1 MAAILP
7 PGSELPELPELPP
20 PPPDEEDPF
29 AIARAAL
36 GLSPENDAV
45 ELVQIGDQTMELNMG
60 PQHPSTHGV
69 LRLVLDLDGEVVKEC
84 RPDIGFLHT
93 GFEKSFESH
102 TYQQCIPL
110 TDRMDYLAPPINN
123 FGFSLAVEKL
133 LGIDVPLRGQYIR
146 VIMCELAR
154 IGSHLIWFGT
164 HALDLGATTPFLYAW
179 REREHILD
187 INELVSGVRM
197 MTSFIRVGGLMAD
210 VPDEFGGMVEQVI
223 TTFPKRIDEYELLIT
238 NNPIWVER
246 TRGLGTI
253 TAEECLQYG
262 ASGPVLRGSGVA
274 YDLRK
279 AQPYSSYDHFDF
291 DIPVGTRGDVYD
303 RYLCRMQEMRESVKI
318 IEQAYRNLPDGP
330 VNTND
335 RKVALPPRNEIN
347 TSMESLI
354 HHFKLVTEGFR
365 TPVGQIY
372 SAVESPRGELGFYMV
387 SDGGNT
393 PYRCKVRAP
402 SFSNL
407 SALPHMV
414 RGELIA
420 DVVAVIGSID
430 IVLGDV
436 DR

>member
-7 PGSELPELPELPP
+7 PPGPGLPEG
-20 PPPDEEDPF
+20 EDPF
-29 AIARAAL
+29 AAGREAL
-36 GLSPENDAV
+36 GVHPELDAV
-45 ELVQIGDQTMELNMG
+45 ELVQIGDDTMELNMG

-133 LGIDVPLRGQYIR
+133 MGIDVPLRGQYIR

-210 VPDEFGGMVEQVI
+210 VPDEFGGMVEHVI
-223 TTFPKRIDEYELLIT
+223 NTFGRRIDEYELLIT
-238 NNPIWVER
+238 SNPIWVER
-246 TRGLGTI
+246 TRGLGILTV
-253 TAEECLQYG
+253 EDCLQYG
-262 ASGPVLRGSGVA
+262 ATGPVLRGSGIP

-291 DIPVGTRGDVYD
+291 DVPIGTRGDVYD
-303 RYLCRMQEMRESVKI
+303 RYLCRMQEMRESLKI
-318 IEQAYRNLPDGP
+318 IEQAYKNLPGGP
-330 VNTND
+330 VNTSD

-365 TPVGQIY
+365 TPKGQVY
-372 SAVESPRGELGFYMV
+372 SAVESPRGELGFYIV

>member
-1 MAAILP
+1 MATV
-7 PGSELPELPELPP
+7 LPP
-20 PPPDEEDPF
+20 PGGPGAPPPEDPF
-29 AIARAAL
+29 GPARQKL
-36 GLSPENDAV
+36 GVPAELDTV
-45 ELVQIGDQTMELNMG
+45 ELVEIGENTMELNMG

-69 LRLVLDLDGEVVKEC
+69 LRLVLDLDGEVVREC

-146 VIMCELAR
+146 VIMAELAR
-154 IGSHLIWFGT
+154 IGSHLVWFGT

-197 MTSFIRVGGLMAD
+197 MTSYIRVGGLMAD
-210 VPDEFGGMVEQVI
+210 VPDEFGAMVEQVI
-223 TTFPKRIDEYELLIT
+223 TTFGRRIDEYEILIT
-238 NNPIWVER
+238 KNPIWTER
-246 TRGLGTI
+246 TRGLGVI
-253 TAEECLQYG
+253 TPEQALNYG
-262 ASGPVLRGSGVA
+262 CSGSTLRGSGIA

-291 DIPVGTRGDVYD
+291 DVPVGTHGDVYD

-318 IEQAYRNLPDGP
+318 IEQAYRNLPGGP
-330 VNTND
+330 VNTAD

-365 TPVGQIY
+365 APKGQVY
-372 SAVESPRGELGFYMV
+372 HAVESPRGELGFYIV
-387 SDGGNT
+387 SDGENR

-407 SALPHMV
+407 SALAHMV